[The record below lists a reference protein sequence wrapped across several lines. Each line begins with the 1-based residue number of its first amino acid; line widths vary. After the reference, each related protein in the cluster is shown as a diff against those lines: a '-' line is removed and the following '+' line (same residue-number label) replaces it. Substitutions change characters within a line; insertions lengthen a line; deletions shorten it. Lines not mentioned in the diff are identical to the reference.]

1 MVSTQAIDRDALVRD
16 LARDLERAAY
26 LIALDRDAA
35 RRSVVSALAAGA
47 DEDEVR
53 RTAYARAIRRVAS
66 RPISHAP
73 LVMPWD
79 GEVASDD
86 DNAGVRNALIRAV
99 EELTAPDRALL
110 AATVL
115 EGLSVAAA
123 GQILGMSSAAAQGGL
138 TTVMARLTAAHT
150 AARAQRGQSA
160 AEFAVAGDLQQV
172 LGEMVRAPGVLPVT
186 AVDIERAATS
196 RGRRRAAAIAASL
209 VVGLGVVGTV
219 SSAGWRAW
227 QSSPANA
234 PGPSL
239 SGSAA
244 PSPTPSPVAS
254 ERWNA
259 ILAWPQRGS
268 LAADPALLASLRLL
282 HGPNM
287 RVLWADRV
295 PGVGRAVVVLPR
307 PGSETAMSFLAPS
320 AGPYRW
326 TAIGDHQASEDHL
339 LLLTGPET
347 STAIVLAPPEVRRAE
362 LAYRVTVRADGTA
375 RPQWAEVVLSDGV
388 GTLPLAGPVGFL
400 AQLRLDDEVVDPNG
414 GSVAFGGPE
423 TQGNPAA
430 STVPTRWQDLAVNDL
445 QMVAAATGERP
456 ETMRQDLIY
465 DLAAPPSLAA
475 ETINGGG
482 TAPATTKPRL
492 VTITTTLASGAVI
505 RSTRLLDT
513 DGITPGS
520 YNGLVDL
527 EWLRILPKG
536 HRNDPVVVGFPEWAI
551 NSIAVVSTTASS
563 AIVVDPKG
571 KRVKLTGGVAI
582 LPWFNNPET
591 TVRTYAADG
600 SLEGTWRMSTQRDSL
615 QNVFTQD
622 AGLSP

>member
-1 MVSTQAIDRDALVRD
+1 MSTQAIDRDVLVRD

-35 RRSVVSALAAGA
+35 RRSVVSALATGT
-47 DEDEVR
+47 DKDEVR
-53 RTAYARAIRRVAS
+53 RTAYTRAIRRVAA
-66 RPISHAP
+66 RPTSHAP
-73 LVMPWD
+73 VVMPWD
-79 GEVASDD
+79 GEVAIDD
-86 DNAGVRNALIRAV
+86 DNVGVRSALIRAV
-99 EELTAPDRALL
+99 EELPAQDRALL

-123 GQILGMSSAAAQGGL
+123 GQILGMSSAAAQAGL

-172 LGEMVRAPGVLPVT
+172 LAEMVRAPGVLPVT
-186 AVDIERAATS
+186 AVDIERATTS

-219 SSAGWRAW
+219 GSAGWRAW
-227 QSSPANA
+227 QSSPANG

-244 PSPTPSPVAS
+244 PSPTPSAVAS

-259 ILAWPQRGS
+259 IVAWPQRGS
-268 LAADPALLASLRLL
+268 LAAEPALLASLRLL

-307 PGSETAMSFLAPS
+307 PGSETAMSYLAPT

-326 TAIGDHQASEDHL
+326 TAIGEHQASEDHL
-339 LLLTGPET
+339 LLLAGTET

-362 LAYRVTVRADGTA
+362 LAYRVTLRADGTA
-375 RPQWAEVVLSDGV
+375 RPQWVEVMLSDGV

-400 AQLRLDDEVVDPNG
+400 AQLRLDDDVVDPNG
-414 GSVAFGGPE
+414 SLAFGGPE
-423 TQGNPAA
+423 TQGDPAA
-430 STVPTRWQDLAVNDL
+430 STVPARWQDLAVNDL

-465 DLAAPPSLAA
+465 DLAAPQSLAA
-475 ETINGGG
+475 ETIFGGG

-492 VTITTTLASGAVI
+492 VTIATTLANGAVI

-520 YNGLVDL
+520 YNGFVDL

-571 KRVKLTGGVAI
+571 KRVKLTKGVAI

-591 TVRTYAADG
+591 TVRTYAANG
-600 SLEGTWRMSTQRDSL
+600 SLEGTWQMSTQRDSL